1 MIGHFGTSFVRHFSA
16 YVLGQVMWEGLYCFL
31 LFSCGDWA
39 GRLLA
44 GALAG
49 CGARFFESGAILK
62 LLILSRLV
70 FLPLFMLC
78 NHEHTRWPIVFA
90 HDVFPIGFMVLFSI
104 SNGATQPC
112 LLPAWLWVDERSAA
126 V

>member
-1 MIGHFGTSFVRHFSA
+1 
-16 YVLGQVMWEGLYCFL
+16 MWEGLYCFL

-104 SNGATQPC
+104 SNGAARPPEPFPLVALYRPAEC
-112 LLPAWLWVDERSAA
+112 LVPPATVGPRS
-126 V
+126 

>member
-1 MIGHFGTSFVRHFSA
+1 
-16 YVLGQVMWEGLYCFL
+16 MWEGLYCFL

-104 SNGATQPC
+104 SNGAARTTWTLPLVALYPLSSVWY
-112 LLPAWLWVDERSAA
+112 LLRLWVGPRS
-126 V
+126 

>member
-1 MIGHFGTSFVRHFSA
+1 
-16 YVLGQVMWEGLYCFL
+16 MWEGLYCFL

-62 LLILSRLV
+62 LLILSRL
-70 FLPLFMLC
+70 LLML
-78 NHEHTRWPIVFA
+78 
-90 HDVFPIGFMVLFSI
+90 
-104 SNGATQPC
+104 
-112 LLPAWLWVDERSAA
+112 LLILAMRSA
-126 V
+126 VVCERRSYRSEHQEYY